1 MKDIDILKYKIREI
15 IVEAKNE
22 SEDIVITIPSTID
35 WKDYE
40 KEIKAVED
48 GSQVMNFKVSNFPKK
63 TKIGNKCYLCYKGQI
78 IGWMKIVGME
88 EKEFT
93 CTTSGKQYKGK
104 FILRSGPFNKIPPI
118 KMTGFQGFRYFSQV
132 I

>member
-1 MKDIDILKYKIREI
+1 MNDLGILKQKIKEFI
-15 IVEAKNE
+15 LEAN
-22 SEDIVITIPSTID
+22 SQTEDIVITIPSTIN

-40 KEIKAVED
+40 KELKAVED
-48 GSQVMNFKVSNFPKK
+48 YSQVMNFKVSNFPKK

-93 CTTSGKQYKGK
+93 CTTSGK
-104 FILRSGPFNKIPPI
+104 
-118 KMTGFQGFRYFSQV
+118 
-132 I
+132 